1 MSPETRAAIAKQCS
15 NEMVCIIVSDQ
26 EKGKSLERFVVITRE
41 DIKSPSAAAA
51 PYTRRCFLLALSDSM
66 SLRGYPRLCSAT
78 SHRNHCYI
86 PVTPSITVCSD
97 DVNPT
102 FGPYLPSSYQGNLWL
117 LDHCQDSYC
126 EASFCD
132 SPSCVLKTCAPS
144 CDPTDSCVPCNS
156 LSANQV
162 VSDCETTKIR
172 ARPSCSSSTG
182 TKGYVSNCTTAT
194 RSASKA
200 CQTLQN
206 GSGFI
211 GQFNSFPKNLQAPH
225 HCILGNNGYRSYGNF
240 GFITNGFSPS
250 CYTISS
256 YHPRSY
262 LMRYCQYP
270 NYVPSSFPYRSYLC
284 RNFQSLS
291 RIPSTFP
298 PLRYLCSS
306 NRPLHCY

>member
-1 MSPETRAAIAKQCS
+1 MRYCVRPRE
-15 NEMVCIIVSDQ
+15 
-26 EKGKSLERFVVITRE
+26 GKDSGEIFLAITRE
-41 DIKSPSAAAA
+41 DIKSPSAATK
-51 PYTRRCFLLALSDSM
+51 PYPLRCLLLALQGSM

-86 PVTPSITVCSD
+86 PVTPSVAVCSD

-102 FGPYLPSSYQGNLWL
+102 FGHYLPSSYQGNLWL

-126 EASFCD
+126 QAPSCD
-132 SPSCVLKTCAPS
+132 SPSCVLKTCTPS
-144 CDPTDSCVPCNS
+144 CDPTDSCVPS
-156 LSANQV
+156 KSPSANQV
-162 VSDCETTKIR
+162 VSDCETTNIR
-172 ARPSCSSSTG
+172 SRPSCSPCTG

-194 RSASKA
+194 RFASKA

-206 GSGFI
+206 GSRCI
-211 GQFNSFPKNLQAPH
+211 EPCNSFLGNLQAPY
-225 HCILGNNGYRSYGNF
+225 HCIRGNNEYRSYRNF

-256 YHPRSY
+256 YYPRSY

-270 NYVPSSFPYRSYLC
+270 NYGSSSFPSRSYLC

-291 RIPSTFP
+291 CIPSTFP

-306 NRPLHCY
+306 SRPLNCY